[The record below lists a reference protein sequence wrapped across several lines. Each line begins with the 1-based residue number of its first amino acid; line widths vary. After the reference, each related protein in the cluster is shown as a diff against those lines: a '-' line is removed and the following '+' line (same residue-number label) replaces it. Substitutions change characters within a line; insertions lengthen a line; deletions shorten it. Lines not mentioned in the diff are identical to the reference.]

1 MAGARSNT
9 RCERCRRTPAPVRA
23 AAVAPKS
30 PGGPDSGGSVASRG
44 CRGQGNQ
51 NRSWQ
56 CRSAPSR
63 SQEDLLPRPVPPHRH
78 RRRGPPRTSQGPLAC
93 AAAARLVLPVPVCPL
108 SPVQASQRV
117 VHRACLHRSA
127 GATLA
132 TVTPRGLRS
141 HRTAHGARTGDGC
154 PCAARQA
161 VAAGRCSAR
170 CAGRDRRSIWP
181 REMIKRPALAARAV
195 RLAAKLKAAIEQTEQ
210 VSRLGRD
217 FLDEA
222 HRAMDGRPLD
232 RRRLRRATQALA
244 IREVSLRIAAW
255 MPSSR

>member
-1 MAGARSNT
+1 MQIAAVASRRAAIAGYRYDARASDGAPPHVGGQAGDGQALGRTGCQIRGVTAWPARGNT

-141 HRTAHGARTGDGC
+141 VSD
-154 PCAARQA
+154 
-161 VAAGRCSAR
+161 SAR
-170 CAGRDRRSIWP
+170 CENRRWLPVRRETSRRCRTVLGSLCRTRSTFDMATRDDKAPSTGRSGCATG
-181 REMIKRPALAARAV
+181 RET
-195 RLAAKLKAAIEQTEQ
+195 Q
-210 VSRLGRD
+210 SR
-217 FLDEA
+217 
-222 HRAMDGRPLD
+222 HRAD
-232 RRRLRRATQALA
+232 
-244 IREVSLRIAAW
+244 
-255 MPSSR
+255 